1 MDGASPDNWIE
12 GFEGS
17 CHKCEASPKN
27 CKEAIKMMT
36 DDGCYS
42 DCVVGWTAEKR
53 EDYLTSKDID
63 CDKDDLE
70 EAAELVEDEQKRQG
84 LYSAGHGWGL
94 HMGAALA
101 MVVAALW

>member
-1 MDGASPDNWIE
+1 
-12 GFEGS
+12 
-17 CHKCEASPKN
+17 
-27 CKEAIKMMT
+27 MMT

-42 DCVVGWTAEKR
+42 DCAVGWTAESL
-53 EDYLTSKDID
+53 EDFLTSKDID

-70 EAAELVEDEQKRQG
+70 EAAELVESEQKRQG
-84 LYSAGHGWGL
+84 LLSAGHGWGL